1 MAQNL
6 IQIQEQKQAQQ
17 LRLTQQQLAVIR
29 MLEMPLAEL
38 EENVMAELDDNP
50 ALEKCDEDPDNADWQ
65 QEYGNDEDADFNV

>member
-38 EENVMAELDDNP
+38 EENVMAEPDDNP
-50 ALEKCDEDPDNADWQ
+50 ALEKCDEDSDNDDWQ
-65 QEYGNDEDADFNV
+65 QE